1 MSGLENWSWA
11 YDGWIVL
18 AGMLCAVAAS
28 LPGNFL
34 LLRRMSLLGDA
45 ISHAILPGLAVAFFV
60 SESRS
65 SWPMFLGAVLVGIL
79 TALFTEWIRNFGD
92 VDEGA
97 SMGVVFTTLFAIGL
111 VMIVQAADHVDLD
124 PGCVLYGAIEM
135 TPLDTLN
142 VAGNPIPRVVIVLGA
157 VTLVNLLF
165 VVLFFKELK
174 LSAFDPA
181 LATSVGFSARLMH
194 YLLMVIVAVTAVASF
209 ETAGNILV
217 VAMFVVPPATAF
229 LLTERLGVMIFC
241 SAIIA
246 MLSAG
251 LGHLSAVF
259 LPHAFGFQSTSTS
272 GMMALCAGMLFF
284 VASLVSPR
292 NGVIV
297 RIVRRQKLALRILSE
312 DLIALLYRMDERS
325 RDSAVSPQKLS
336 AVLRSHTWLAA
347 WLMNRHVRTGH
358 VIPSESG
365 YRLTEAGRQLGS
377 VLVRSHRLWEQY
389 LVSEGGVAVD
399 RIHGQAEKLEHF
411 TNRELRDR
419 LNQIT
424 AAPATDPHGSRIPS
438 EHK

>member
-45 ISHAILPGLAVAFFV
+45 ISHAIRPGLAVAFFV

-65 SWPMFLGAVLVGIL
+65 SWPMFLGAVIVGIL

-111 VMIVQAADHVDLD
+111 VLIVQAADHVDLD

-142 VAGNPIPRVVIVLGA
+142 VAGQPIPRVVIVLGA

-229 LLTERLGVMIFC
+229 LLTERLGAMIFC

-419 LNQIT
+419 LDEIT